1 MFGKPRH
8 LSRTSLIVISIC
20 LLVLLTFLSLSYL
33 NLRTIDVLQRSTQY
47 FSEGDRGVSLLRQG
61 DAALD
66 KAEDYYRIF
75 INSGDSVY
83 RLRFLDQM
91 DTAIGALQAL
101 SDTGFARATLGN
113 VERAGDLRKDI
124 ALLKRFSDSVV
135 LSGMPSDT
143 VPGSTRLV
151 LRQVDKTLLDRYMAQ
166 ATDTVRDR
174 LVVRRHKNFFERLG
188 ALFFN
193 KEDVRVQHEY
203 LRGGHQGKGSKDSTQ
218 QVTET
223 NRLSEQL
230 MQLYSHSMGN
240 QLAIQQALRD
250 KERALAETNL
260 AIVSGVESEIGEMLR
275 QAEARGQTERAGMW
289 AEYRSARASI
299 VYIRWFSIL
308 TLLVLIGLLAY
319 NTYRT
324 NAYEKAILDAK
335 VNAEKVVH
343 LKSRFFSSVSH
354 EIRSPLTGIMGFTEQ
369 ALKEGRD
376 SSYLRA
382 IKTSSDHLL
391 HVVNDILDFSSLE
404 AGKLELVHA
413 PFDVAEAVQEVM
425 FVYNLQARKKGIA
438 FESSSDATEPVM
450 GDKHRFKQILYNLVG
465 NAVKFTSQGR
475 VTVRMAFRPYGKTRV
490 WVTVTV
496 KDTGPGIPKDEQARI
511 FEEFAQVK
519 GQGGE
524 GTGLGLSV
532 SRMLAELQGG
542 TIRVDSAPGEGAVFT
557 VRIPF
562 EIATQDVAPGDQKAV
577 APVAPIKPVTGKI
590 LLVEDNELNV
600 MLISHLLENLHCAF
614 DVAADGEAA
623 AQLFQDGEYGLVVTD
638 INMPR
643 LTGLE
648 LCALIRRDTD
658 ARKASTPVVA
668 LTAGMWG
675 DDWETYRKAGINT
688 VVPKPFKEESFRKII
703 EEYMAGA

>member
-33 NLRTIDVLQRSTQY
+33 NLRTINVLQRSTQY
-47 FSEGDRGVSLLRQG
+47 FSEGDRGVALLRQG

-75 INSGDSVY
+75 INSGDSLY
-83 RLRFLDQM
+83 RARFLEQM
-91 DTAIGALQAL
+91 DTAVGALQQL

-135 LSGMPSDT
+135 LSGVPADT
-143 VPGSTRLV
+143 TPGATRFV
-151 LRQVDKTLLDRYMAQ
+151 LRQVDKTLLDRYLAQ

-174 LVVRRHKNFFERLG
+174 LVVRRRKNFFERLG
-188 ALFFN
+188 ALFSN
-193 KEDVRVQHEY
+193 KEDVRVQRDY
-203 LRGGHQGKGSKDSTQ
+203 VKGGQQGKGTRDSTR

-223 NRLSEQL
+223 NHLSERL

-260 AIVSGVESEIGEMLR
+260 SIVSGVESEIGEMLR
-275 QAEARGQTERAGMW
+275 RAEAEGRTQRAGMW

-299 VYIRWFSIL
+299 VYIRWFSVL

-324 NAYEKAILDAK
+324 NAYEKAILEAK
-335 VNAEKVVH
+335 VNAEKMAH
-343 LKSRFFSSVSH
+343 LKSRFFGSVSH

-369 ALKEGRD
+369 ALKEQKD
-376 SSYLRA
+376 LQQSSYLRA

-391 HVVNDILDFSSLE
+391 HVVNDILDFSKLE
-404 AGKLELVHA
+404 AGRLELVKA
-413 PFDVAEAVQEVM
+413 PFDIAEAVQEVA
-425 FVYNLQARKKGIA
+425 FVYYLQAKKKGIV
-438 FESSSDATEPVM
+438 FESVSEATAQVL
-450 GDKHRFKQILYNLVG
+450 GDKYRFKQILYNLVG

-475 VTVRMAFRPYGKTRV
+475 VAIRTELKPQGRTRV
-490 WVTVTV
+490 WVTVSV
-496 KDTGPGIPKDEQARI
+496 KDTGPGIPREQQAYI
-511 FEEFAQVK
+511 FEEFAQVS
-519 GQGGE
+519 GAE
-524 GTGLGLSV
+524 GTGLGLPV

-542 TIRVDSAPGEGAVFT
+542 TIRVDSAAGEGSVFT

-562 EIATQDVAPGDQKAV
+562 QIAAEAPAPSDPEPRDAV
-577 APVAPIKPVTGKI
+577 AAPAKGKI

-600 MLISHLLENLHCAF
+600 LLISHLLENLHCSF
-614 DVAADGEAA
+614 DVASDGEAA
-623 AQLFQDGEYGLVVTD
+623 AELFRAGDYSLVVTD

-648 LCALIRRDTD
+648 LCALIRRDAD
-658 ARKASTPVVA
+658 AGKAGTPVVA

-688 VVPKPFKEESFRKII
+688 IVPKPFKEESFRKII
-703 EEYMAGA
+703 EEYLVRS